1 MFSCC
6 KTNIWQ
12 KRYWIADTASA
23 HCFLLSAYFF
33 PILYADSNEF
43 SETEQSQKTEDIVY
57 DLEKYG
63 EIETARQ
70 EFSPEENGELTYY
83 FELEKFYAK
92 DSVVNYPV

>member
-43 SETEQSQKTEDIVY
+43 SETEQSQETEDIVY
-57 DLEKYG
+57 DLE
-63 EIETARQ
+63 
-70 EFSPEENGELTYY
+70 NM
-83 FELEKFYAK
+83 AK
-92 DSVVNYPV
+92 LKQHGRNFLPKKTGS